1 MGSKTPPRKRT
12 VAPREAVVIADGA
25 EQTQQC
31 TGVLHRRGYTV
42 RICADREGSLEYR
55 PPTVAISPHRR
66 LANCRLT
73 ATRVRDLPIPG
84 VTTRAT
90 ARDRFDLEGAA
101 GTHLGDSG

>member
-1 MGSKTPPRKRT
+1 
-12 VAPREAVVIADGA
+12 
-25 EQTQQC
+25 
-31 TGVLHRRGYTV
+31 
-42 RICADREGSLEYR
+42 
-55 PPTVAISPHRR
+55 VAIPPHRR
-66 LANCRLT
+66 VPDCRLT